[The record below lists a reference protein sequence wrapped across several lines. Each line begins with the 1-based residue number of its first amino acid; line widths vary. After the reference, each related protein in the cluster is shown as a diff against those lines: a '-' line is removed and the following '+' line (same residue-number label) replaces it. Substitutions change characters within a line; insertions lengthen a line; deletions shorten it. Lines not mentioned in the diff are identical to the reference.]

1 LKNDDENGKGMIPD
15 KGERMFKIE
24 ATSYGWIVTITRGG
38 VHERVSF
45 TRKQR
50 SMLIHFLKN
59 RGIMGVV

>member
-1 LKNDDENGKGMIPD
+1 MRRNKML
-15 KGERMFKIE
+15 KIE

-59 RGIMGVV
+59 RGIMEVV